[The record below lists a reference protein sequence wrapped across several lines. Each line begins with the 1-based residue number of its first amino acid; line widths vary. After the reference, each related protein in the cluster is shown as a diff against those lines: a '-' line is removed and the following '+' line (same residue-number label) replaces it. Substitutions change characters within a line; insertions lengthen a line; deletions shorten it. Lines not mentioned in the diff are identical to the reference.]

1 MQTLPS
7 EESRRILDAMGI
19 PVVVLREVSHETIA
33 VSEITSAESILS
45 QGVSELVEVLE
56 KSVAPGG
63 EAVETEKNQMDVAE
77 KEASDR
83 LVVIRPDSTDAVGE
97 PKPVRFTLVS
107 AVTADVLFAGEL
119 PDWAGG
125 LLEGRLTGLC
135 SDLVRALSS
144 STNDVHWQYFRWPIA
159 GIKDHGREAATDALD
174 AWLHR
179 RWADIQSADPV
190 SAFAVSELDLSA
202 SFSDALILPPLD
214 QLAVSGDVKRS
225 AWKVIHEHR
234 RG

>member
-19 PVVVLREVSHETIA
+19 SVVVLRKDSHGAVVASET
-33 VSEITSAESILS
+33 TTAESGPGH
-45 QGVSELVEVLE
+45 GVSELVAVLE
-56 KSVAPGG
+56 KKAVHGG
-63 EAVETEKNQMDVAE
+63 EAVVTEKKQMGVADH
-77 KEASDR
+77 EASER
-83 LVVIRPDSTDAVGE
+83 PVIRPDSPDTVGE
-97 PKPVRFTLVS
+97 SNPLRFTLVS
-107 AVTADVLFAGEL
+107 AATADVLLACQL

-135 SDLVRALSS
+135 SDLLRALSP
-144 STNDVHWQYFRWPIA
+144 STDDVDWQYFHWPIV

-190 SAFAVSELDLSA
+190 IAFAVSELDLSA
-202 SFSDALILPPLD
+202 SFSDALILPCLD
-214 QLAVSGDVKRS
+214 QLAVSGDAKRS
-225 AWKVIHEHR
+225 AWKVIQEPK

>member
-19 PVVVLREVSHETIA
+19 PVVVLREDSYEATEVSK
-33 VSEITSAESILS
+33 ITTVESGLS
-45 QGVSELVEVLE
+45 RGLSELVEVLE
-56 KSVAPGG
+56 KSVAPSGKVF
-63 EAVETEKNQMDVAE
+63 EADKNQMNVADN
-77 KEASDR
+77 EASDR
-83 LVVIRPDSTDAVGE
+83 SVIRPDSTDAVDE
-97 PKPVRFTLVS
+97 LKPLRFTLVS
-107 AVTADVLFAGEL
+107 AVTADVLFACEL

-135 SDLVRALSS
+135 SDLLRALSP
-144 STNDVHWQYFRWPIA
+144 STNDVDWQYFNWPIV
-159 GIKDHGREAATDALD
+159 GIKDHGREAATDAVD

-179 RWADIQSADPV
+179 RWAETRSGDPV
-190 SAFAVSELDLSA
+190 IAFAVSEIDLSA

-225 AWKVIHEHR
+225 AWKVIQEHK

>member
-1 MQTLPS
+1 
-7 EESRRILDAMGI
+7 MGI
-19 PVVVLREVSHETIA
+19 PVVVFREDSHDATA
-33 VSEITSAESILS
+33 VSEIRLLSLALS

-63 EAVETEKNQMDVAE
+63 EAVETEKKQMDVAD

-83 LVVIRPDSTDAVGE
+83 PVIRPDSTDAVGE
-97 PKPVRFTLVS
+97 PKPLRFTLVS
-107 AVTADVLFAGEL
+107 AVTADVLFACEL

-144 STNDVHWQYFRWPIA
+144 STDDVDWQYFHWPIA

-179 RWADIQSADPV
+179 RWAETRSADPV
-190 SAFAVSELDLSA
+190 IAFAVSEIDLSA

-214 QLAVSGDVKRS
+214 QLAVSGDAKRS
-225 AWKVIHEHR
+225 AWKVIHEHK